1 MKKFILRMIPILMV
15 CVMMF
20 APTLLALNGD
30 DVKTTM
36 TEAGD
41 ATYKVDDIKGPVY
54 RVWNTI
60 ATVLQVVSVAAIV
73 FAGVKYM
80 LAGADE
86 KANIKNGM
94 IVLVI
99 GAVMVFGATSIIK
112 IISNATTNI
121 TQTP

>member
-20 APTLLALNGD
+20 APTLLALNGN
-30 DVKTTM
+30 DVKNTM